1 MRKPTHAITR
11 LWVQAVKRGFD
22 CTISRGIPCKVLD
35 NCVAQAPSPVFDWN
49 YSAMEAVRPVGRDPV
64 TDVFMRVQP
73 IASISD
79 AGAGLGTAFE
89 NKKPVHRQGLLCHSV
104 TRGCH
109 HFLRAMGCNL
119 LVYGRLAE
127 CVEVRH

>member
-1 MRKPTHAITR
+1 
-11 LWVQAVKRGFD
+11 
-22 CTISRGIPCKVLD
+22 
-35 NCVAQAPSPVFDWN
+35 
-49 YSAMEAVRPVGRDPV
+49 
-64 TDVFMRVQP
+64 MRVQP

-89 NKKPVHRQGLLCHSV
+89 NKKPVHRQGLLCHSA

-109 HFLRAMGCNL
+109 HFLSAMGCNL

-127 CVEVRH
+127 CVEVRHWKMSMAALAGFPESAIVLGFFGPKLIVPTQRPRS